1 VGGIGAG
8 ECCQGGSI
16 DNLVSHHRRALWPGA
31 PAPPGARDRR
41 SDSDPNV
48 ARLTGSVE
56 LLPLGGATGEHGA
69 TGPDPLVGR
78 MGCYPGN
85 PAGAEAAVVRGG
97 NVDRRNLGRLAGPM
111 GLLDRRAVTVSY
123 RFPAVAEPAG
133 CQRTI
138 TPFTASQPRVLPLH
152 RFLTAYPGELSRLEL
167 QLHDCGRSWQA
178 IDVAQVLR
186 LRCGGFGER
195 ATPGENGGA
204 HRGSPKRSS
213 QGATTLSDLGVTRDQ
228 SSQRQQL
235 AVDTWA
241 RY

>member
-1 VGGIGAG
+1 MVQEIAG
-8 ECCQGGSI
+8 
-16 DNLVSHHRRALWPGA
+16 
-31 PAPPGARDRR
+31 

-48 ARLTGSVE
+48 VRLTGSVE
-56 LLPLGGATGEHGA
+56 LLPLAGATGEHGA

-97 NVDRRNLGRLAGPM
+97 NVDRRNLGRF
-111 GLLDRRAVTVSY
+111 S
-123 RFPAVAEPAG
+123 
-133 CQRTI
+133 
-138 TPFTASQPRVLPLH
+138 ASQPRVLPLH

-213 QGATTLSDLGVTRDQ
+213 HGATTLSDLGVTRDQ

>member
-1 VGGIGAG
+1 MVQEIAG
-8 ECCQGGSI
+8 
-16 DNLVSHHRRALWPGA
+16 
-31 PAPPGARDRR
+31 

-56 LLPLGGATGEHGA
+56 LLPLAGATGEHGA

-138 TPFTASQPRVLPLH
+138 TPFYGESAQSTATSQVFDGVPRRVIPLRTTVARLRAIVASNRRGPGSSTSMRRLRGACDAGRKRRRSPRVSKKVIA
-152 RFLTAYPGELSRLEL
+152 R
-167 QLHDCGRSWQA
+167 
-178 IDVAQVLR
+178 
-186 LRCGGFGER
+186 
-195 ATPGENGGA
+195 
-204 HRGSPKRSS
+204 
-213 QGATTLSDLGVTRDQ
+213 RDY
-228 SSQRQQL
+228 L
-235 AVDTWA
+235 I
-241 RY
+241 